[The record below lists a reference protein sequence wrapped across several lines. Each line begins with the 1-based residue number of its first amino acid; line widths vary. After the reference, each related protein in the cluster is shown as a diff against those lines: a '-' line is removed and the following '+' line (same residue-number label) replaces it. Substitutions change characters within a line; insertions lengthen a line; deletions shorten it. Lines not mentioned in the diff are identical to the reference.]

1 MNATTATGTGT
12 RFARIE
18 AVADQ
23 RASSEATGLAHYI
36 LDTGL
41 VLTFGFV
48 AVGYVVGS
56 LLMLAK

>member
-1 MNATTATGTGT
+1 MNATTASSTGT
-12 RFARIE
+12 RFVRIE
-18 AVADQ
+18 VVADKPAT
-23 RASSEATGLAHYI
+23 REATGLAQYI

-48 AVGYVVGS
+48 AVGYIVGS

>member
-1 MNATTATGTGT
+1 MNASTATNTGT
-12 RFARIE
+12 RFERIQ
-18 AVADQ
+18 AVPYKPAT
-23 RASSEATGLAHYI
+23 REATGLAQYI